1 MITILQD
8 YPFGVNDYKSMKYN
22 PMEVKKG
29 TPLLEAFPEI
39 GRFKSF
45 IKLTKNTKLD
55 VNKIVKYITLTYDPK
70 SPAVQNIK
78 DQFKRKNWCA
88 LAAGFEY
95 NKEFKFS
102 QEDVDI
108 LNCQNDSIN
117 DAILDFLTL
126 FDNPDYMLLVLGY
139 EGYYRKLRQYNNEVS
154 DDKKNELE
162 LEKTRGELWKQL
174 QIMAPQLKDLS
185 NSILNDYN
193 PFLREHLYRAVNK
206 TVQEKLNLTPEDRAI
221 ASGKM
226 EG

>member
-8 YPFGVNDYKSMKYN
+8 YPFGVNDYKGMKFN

-29 TPLLEAFPEI
+29 TKMLEAFPEI
-39 GRFKSF
+39 GRFNSF
-45 IKLTKNTKLD
+45 IKLKNVDIDK
-55 VNKIVKYITLTYDPK
+55 VVKYILLTYDPK
-70 SPAVQNIK
+70 SPAVQSIK

-95 NKEFKFS
+95 NKDFKFS
-102 QEDVDI
+102 EQDIAI
-108 LNCQNDSIN
+108 LNCQNDSVN

-139 EGYYRKLRQYNNEVS
+139 EGYYRKLRQYNNTVY
-154 DDKKNELE
+154 DDKKNDLE
-162 LEKTRGELWKQL
+162 LEKIRGELWKQL
-174 QIMAPQLKDLS
+174 QIMAPQLRDLS

-206 TVQEKLNLTPEDRAI
+206 TVQEKLNLTPELRAI

>member
-8 YPFGVNDYKSMKYN
+8 YPFGVNDYKGMKFN

-29 TPLLEAFPEI
+29 TKMLEAFHEI
-39 GRFKSF
+39 GRFNSF
-45 IKLTKNTKLD
+45 IKLKNVDIDK
-55 VNKIVKYITLTYDPK
+55 VVKYILLTYDPK
-70 SPAVQNIK
+70 SPAVQSIK

-95 NKEFKFS
+95 NKDFKFS
-102 QEDVDI
+102 EQDIAI
-108 LNCQNDSIN
+108 LNCQNDSVN

-139 EGYYRKLRQYNNEVS
+139 EGYYRKLRQYNNTVY
-154 DDKKNELE
+154 DDKKNDLE
-162 LEKTRGELWKQL
+162 LEKIRGELWKQL
-174 QIMAPQLKDLS
+174 QIMAPQLRDLS

-206 TVQEKLNLTPEDRAI
+206 TVQEKLNLTPELRAI